1 MNIRGFGDD
10 AKQRA
15 IFDFA
20 KNSHADFVCLQETVV
35 SDSLI
40 STFRSKWKGS
50 SFWSPALG
58 KQGGTVILVPE
69 NSDFEIK
76 KWQRDSSG
84 RIVSIL
90 ASLGDLNFNI
100 VNIYAPTNLTER
112 KCFYESLHDFFFPN
126 TLKIIV
132 GDFNC
137 VENASDK
144 HGGVFSQAKDL
155 IDFRTQ
161 FKLIDIWRKLHG
173 RQTECTWFNSDKSI
187 GTRLDKFLIDPDLS
201 ANASRGG
208 SRILHE

>member
-1 MNIRGFGDD
+1 MNIRSFGDD

-20 KNSHADFVCLQETVV
+20 KNSHADFVCLQETLV

-50 SFWSPALG
+50 SFWSQALG
-58 KQGGTVILVPE
+58 KQGGTVILVPK

-84 RIVSIL
+84 RIVGIL
-90 ASLGDLNFNI
+90 ASLGDLNFNV

-144 HGGVFSQAKDL
+144 HGGVFFPSQRFD
-155 IDFRTQ
+155 
-161 FKLIDIWRKLHG
+161 
-173 RQTECTWFNSDKSI
+173 
-187 GTRLDKFLIDPDLS
+187 
-201 ANASRGG
+201 
-208 SRILHE
+208 